1 MTVLIHMIRNDL
13 KIALRQLSRQK
24 TYSAIKIG
32 GFALSIA
39 VCILIILYIRSEES
53 YDRYYPS
60 AHRIYRLVSTV
71 PLEGKPFR
79 NNYMPAPVAGV
90 YRQTFPEVENAGRI
104 MSDPEFPGAGSNEVR
119 TAGQV
124 QNTYEERFTYA
135 DQEMLDIL
143 QIPMVYGDRS
153 KALITPRTIV
163 ISKRKADR
171 YFPGQDPVGKTLY
184 LNNDVKN
191 PYVIGGVMQ
200 NPPANSHLQY
210 DFWLSLKGVEL
221 FPGEQTN
228 WQANNYDVYV
238 LLRPDANPAAF
249 EKKSTT
255 LLFSRYIV
263 PAMKDMG
270 MKNAEI
276 TVQGAA
282 MSLQPVT
289 DIHLKSNDIQDDYAH
304 GDIRFVWLFAAIAS
318 FILIIAAIN
327 FINLS
332 TAKSANR
339 AKEVG
344 LRKVVGSTRYGLVG
358 QFLTE
363 SLLFSLLSFIAGIF
377 LAWLMLPYFNLLA
390 GKSLSIP
397 WQTVWFIPGI
407 VVSALFVGL
416 LAGLYPAFYLSGF
429 KPAEVLKGKIAM
441 GSKGGFL
448 RSGLVVF
455 QFSISIILIIST
467 IVIYNQMEYILHKDL
482 GYNKDQVLM
491 IQGTNVL
498 DANGMKTL
506 RQNLLNLP
514 AVKGVAASDY
524 LPVEGTTRSGT
535 LFYRLSGKEKDI
547 VGGQIWQVDPGYL
560 PTLGVRLVAGRNFS
574 PMIAGDSQAVVIN
587 QSLAGRL
594 QLQDAVGKAISVG
607 GKRCN
612 VIGVVA
618 DFNFESLHD
627 HIGPLCM
634 QLGSG
639 SSIVSVKV
647 SPDKLNRSIDAIAAI
662 WKQLSP
668 AQPFRYTFLD
678 ERFASMYA
686 GVKKIDDIFTS
697 FAALAIFISSL
708 GLFALAAFMAEQRTK
723 EIGIRKVLG
732 ASVSGIVSMLSLD
745 FVKLVCLAF
754 IFAIPVAWW
763 AMNQWLHDFAYRIDI
778 GATTFLLA
786 GGVAIFVA
794 VGTVSFQAVKAAVA
808 NPINSLRSE

>member
-1 MTVLIHMIRNDL
+1 MIRNYL
-13 KIALRQLSRQK
+13 KIALRQLNRQK

-39 VCILIILYIRSEES
+39 VCILIIFYIRSEES
-53 YDRYYPS
+53 YDRSYPA

-71 PLEGKPFR
+71 PVEGKPFR

-90 YRQTFPEVENAGRI
+90 YKQNFPEVENAGRI

-124 QNTYEERFTYA
+124 QNTYEEGFTYA

-153 KALITPRTIV
+153 KALTTPHTIV
-163 ISKRKADR
+163 LSKRKADK

-184 LNNDVKN
+184 LNNDVRN

-200 NPPANSHLQY
+200 DPPVNSHIQY

-221 FPGEQTN
+221 FPGEQTT

-238 LLRPDANPAAF
+238 LLRPGTNPAAF
-249 EKKSTT
+249 EKKSTA
-255 LLFSRYIV
+255 LIFSRYLI
-263 PAMKDMG
+263 PAMKEMG
-270 MKNAEI
+270 MKNVEAS
-276 TVQGAA
+276 VQGAA
-282 MSLQPVT
+282 MSLQPIT
-289 DIHLKSNDIQDDYAH
+289 DIHLKSNDIHDDYTH
-304 GDIRFVWLFAAIAS
+304 GDIRFVWLFGAIAS

-332 TAKSANR
+332 TARSANR

-344 LRKVVGSTRYGLVG
+344 LRKVVGSTRYNLIG
-358 QFLTE
+358 QFLSE
-363 SLLFSLLSFIAGIF
+363 SLLFSLLSFIAGVF

-390 GKSLSIP
+390 GKSLGIP
-397 WQTVWFIPGI
+397 WRTVWFIPGI
-407 VVSALFVGL
+407 FGAALVVGL

-429 KPAEVLKGKIAM
+429 NPAAVLKGKISM
-441 GSKGGFL
+441 GSKGSLL

-455 QFSISIILIIST
+455 QFSISIILIVST
-467 IVIYNQMEYILHKDL
+467 IVVYNQMEYILHKDL

-498 DANGMKTL
+498 DDNSLKTL

-514 AVKGVAASDY
+514 AVKSVTASNY
-524 LPVEGTTRSGT
+524 LPVEGTTRSGN
-535 LFYRLSGKEKDI
+535 LFYTLSGKEKDV

-560 PTLGVRLVAGRNFS
+560 STLGIRLVAGRNFS
-574 PMIAGDSQAVVIN
+574 PIITGDSQAVVIN
-587 QSLAGRL
+587 QSLASSL
-594 QLQDAVGKAISVG
+594 QLQDAVGQAISVG
-607 GKRCN
+607 GKRFN

-634 QLGSG
+634 QLGDG
-639 SSIVSVKV
+639 SSIVSVKIN
-647 SPDKLNRSIDAIAAI
+647 PDNMNRSIDAISAI

-678 ERFASMYA
+678 ERFALMYA
-686 GVKKIDDIFTS
+686 GVKKIDNIFTS
-697 FAALAIFISSL
+697 FALLAIFISSL

-745 FVKLVCLAF
+745 FVKLVCLA
-754 IFAIPVAWW
+754 IVFAVPVAWW
-763 AMNQWLHDFAYRIDI
+763 AMNQWLHDFAYRIHI
-778 GATTFLLA
+778 GAVTFLLA
-786 GGVAIFVA
+786 GGVAILAA
-794 VGTVSFQAVKAAVA
+794 VLTVSFQAVKAATA
-808 NPINSLRSE
+808 NPINCLKSE

>member
-1 MTVLIHMIRNDL
+1 MIRNYL
-13 KIALRQLSRQK
+13 KIALRQLNRQK

-39 VCILIILYIRSEES
+39 VCILIIFYIRSEES
-53 YDRYYPS
+53 YDRSYP
-60 AHRIYRLVSTV
+60 AANRIYRLVSTV
-71 PLEGKPFR
+71 PVEGKPFR

-90 YRQTFPEVENAGRI
+90 YKQNFPEVENAGRI

-124 QNTYEERFTYA
+124 QNTYEEGFTYA

-153 KALITPRTIV
+153 KALTTPHTIV
-163 ISKRKADR
+163 LSKRKADK

-184 LNNDVKN
+184 LNNDVRN

-200 NPPANSHLQY
+200 DPPVNSHIQY

-221 FPGEQTN
+221 FPGEQTT

-238 LLRPDANPAAF
+238 LLRPGTNPAAF
-249 EKKSTT
+249 EKKSTA
-255 LLFSRYIV
+255 LIFSRYLI
-263 PAMKDMG
+263 PAMKEMG
-270 MKNAEI
+270 MKNVEAS
-276 TVQGAA
+276 VQGAA
-282 MSLQPVT
+282 MSLQPIT
-289 DIHLKSNDIQDDYAH
+289 DIHLKSNDIHDDYTH
-304 GDIRFVWLFAAIAS
+304 GDIRFVWLFGAIAS

-332 TAKSANR
+332 TARSANR

-344 LRKVVGSTRYGLVG
+344 LRKVVGSTRYNLIG
-358 QFLTE
+358 QFLSE
-363 SLLFSLLSFIAGIF
+363 SLLFSLLSFIAGVF

-390 GKSLSIP
+390 GKSLGIP

-407 VVSALFVGL
+407 FGAALVVGL

-429 KPAEVLKGKIAM
+429 NPAAVLKGKISM
-441 GSKGGFL
+441 GSKGSLL

-455 QFSISIILIIST
+455 QFSISIILIVST
-467 IVIYNQMEYILHKDL
+467 IVVYNQMEYILHKDL

-498 DANGMKTL
+498 DDNSLKTL

-514 AVKGVAASDY
+514 AVKSVTASNY
-524 LPVEGTTRSGT
+524 LPVEGTTRSGN
-535 LFYRLSGKEKDI
+535 LFYTLSGKEKDV

-560 PTLGVRLVAGRNFS
+560 STLGIRLVAGRNFS
-574 PMIAGDSQAVVIN
+574 PIITGDSQAVVIN
-587 QSLAGRL
+587 QSLASSL
-594 QLQDAVGKAISVG
+594 QLQDAVGQAISVG
-607 GKRCN
+607 GKRFN

-634 QLGSG
+634 QLGDG
-639 SSIVSVKV
+639 SSIVSVKIN
-647 SPDKLNRSIDAIAAI
+647 PDNMNRSIDAISAI

-678 ERFASMYA
+678 ERFALMYA
-686 GVKKIDDIFTS
+686 GVKKIDNIFTS
-697 FAALAIFISSL
+697 FALLAIFISSL

-745 FVKLVCLAF
+745 FVKLVCLA
-754 IFAIPVAWW
+754 IVFAVPVAWW
-763 AMNQWLHDFAYRIDI
+763 AMNQWLHDFAYRIHI
-778 GATTFLLA
+778 GAVTFLLA
-786 GGVAIFVA
+786 GGVAILAA
-794 VGTVSFQAVKAAVA
+794 VLTVSFQAVKAATA
-808 NPINSLRSE
+808 NPINCLKSE